1 MPAQYD
7 KPRVFAQAVVED
19 YPRFEQLDFYLVNNE
34 VQVFPQWNIFD
45 QLYGDID
52 WQPNMGNVMRGTTPQ
67 PSPVGHPFFIPNNIT
82 ELPKKD
88 IHQVSESTEEARVKR
103 HNHESYK
110 FNFLASF
117 TAFWKNYLQYANKD
131 IVKKIAIR
139 NNQFIETNMWANSP
153 NVYLGG
159 GTLVTGCPT
168 EMINLAGDAAGSKTA
183 AWLIATVN
191 GAGGQPGVLQNMT
204 LRDMYM
210 CNIILQEDMAAP
222 PFMGAK
228 NMPDDNKGLQGK
240 YVFLMSSECWMNLTF
255 DKDVLNKF
263 NGLAPCD
270 LNLVFNDFKG
280 LLFGTTTVK
289 FLRYAIRFNTVNVV
303 NPAGDV
309 LYAAGTPIDP
319 EVYDSTTKKNV
330 PNPYYTSLVSAP
342 FEIGWAVGA
351 DIAKTVKV
359 GPPPKEFAKTEMSQ
373 EKFYSLRWNGEVRL
387 TDQVLINNADGSVD
401 LNVYGELLKFIGDT
415 VYGYLPGEPRY
426 GFPFIYRRQRPTVL
440 VA

>member
-7 KPRVFAQAVVED
+7 KPRVFARAVVED

-34 VQVFPQWNIFD
+34 VGVFPQWNVFD

-52 WQPNMGNVMRGTTPQ
+52 WQANMGNVMRGTTPQ
-67 PSPVGHPFFIPNNIT
+67 PSPVGNPFFIPNNIT

-88 IHQVSESTEEARVKR
+88 IHQVTESTEEARVKR

-153 NVYLGG
+153 NVYLAG
-159 GTLVTGCPT
+159 GTLVTACPT
-168 EMINLAGDAAGSKTA
+168 EMINAAGTAVGSKTA

-191 GAGGQPGVLQNMT
+191 GGGGQPGVLQNMT

-255 DKDVLNKF
+255 DKDVLNKL

-289 FLRYAIRFNTVNVV
+289 FLRHAIRFNTVDVV

-319 EVYDSTTKKNV
+319 EVYDSTTKKNI
-330 PNPYYTSLVSAP
+330 PNPYFTSLTSAP
-342 FEIGWAVGA
+342 FELGWALGA
-351 DIAKTVKV
+351 DIAKTIKV
-359 GPPPKEFAKTEMSQ
+359 GPPPKEFARTEMSQ

-401 LNVYGELLKFIGDT
+401 LNVYGEVLKFIGDT